1 MYETLRV
8 IIGRN
13 VKARREELGMSCNEV
28 AKACGMSND
37 TIRHIEDGESNF
49 RAKTLEAIAEVL
61 GLSFAD
67 LFKE

>member
-13 VKARREELGMSCNEV
+13 VKARREELGMSRNEV